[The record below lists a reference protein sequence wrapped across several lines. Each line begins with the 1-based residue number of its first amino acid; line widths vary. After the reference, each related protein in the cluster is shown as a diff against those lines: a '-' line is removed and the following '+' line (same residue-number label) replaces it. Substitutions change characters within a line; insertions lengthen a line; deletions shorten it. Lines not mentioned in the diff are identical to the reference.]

1 MNSIGVDFKLKNIEI
16 DSKKIK
22 LQIWDTAGQ
31 ERFKTITTSYY
42 KGAHAILI
50 VFDITDRDSFDHVRN
65 WMADID
71 KFAKEGVLRILVGNK
86 CDLEQERKVR
96 SEEAKEIANKYGIKY
111 IETSAKDTI
120 NIDDLFISTA
130 KYLLS
135 KQIGGTGAGKGT
147 QNGKSGYDL
156 LRDNNKN
163 NSNNNNND
171 EELIELDDHIEY
183 KGKKLYKPFV
193 EKPFNGDDH
202 NIYIY
207 YPPNLGGGHKRLF
220 RKTKDL
226 SSLYFPNLNEIR
238 RDKKYIY
245 EEFLQTDGFDI
256 KVYTIGPDQTHAEAR
271 KSPTLDG
278 KVNRTVVS
286 PGYFITQKLHFLR
299 NKSI

>member
-42 KGAHAILI
+42 KGAHAILV

-86 CDLEQERKVR
+86 CDLAHSRQVTM
-96 SEEAKEIANKYGIKY
+96 EEAKEIANKYGIKY

-135 KQIGGTGAGKGT
+135 KQIGGTGTGRGPGKLQASTPGRRRSLGLR
-147 QNGKSGYDL
+147 GK
-156 LRDNNKN
+156 RT
-163 NSNNNNND
+163 
-171 EELIELDDHIEY
+171 
-183 KGKKLYKPFV
+183 
-193 EKPFNGDDH
+193 
-202 NIYIY
+202 
-207 YPPNLGGGHKRLF
+207 GGG
-220 RKTKDL
+220 T
-226 SSLYFPNLNEIR
+226 
-238 RDKKYIY
+238 
-245 EEFLQTDGFDI
+245 
-256 KVYTIGPDQTHAEAR
+256 
-271 KSPTLDG
+271 
-278 KVNRTVVS
+278 
-286 PGYFITQKLHFLR
+286 
-299 NKSI
+299 